1 MSHAYASARTANL
14 LGALAVGVT
23 DRIRHETEQLFAQ
36 GPSAPAALLAL
47 SGPGA
52 GRSIEAL
59 RSTVGLTHS
68 GAVRLVDR
76 LVAGGLVER
85 RAGADQRST
94 ALYLTPAGRRAVR
107 RILAHREAVL
117 EGVLAVLTTEE
128 RELLARTCERL
139 LGQVTT
145 GAEYQVW
152 VCRLCD
158 REACGRGRGWCPV
171 ERIERRG

>member
-1 MSHAYASARTANL
+1 L
-14 LGALAVGVT
+14 V
-23 DRIRHETEQLFAQ
+23 
-36 GPSAPAALLAL
+36 AL
-47 SGPGA
+47 SGTGA

-76 LVAGGLVER
+76 LAEGGLVER
-85 RAGADQRST
+85 RAAVDQRST

-117 EGVLAVLTTEE
+117 EGVLAPMTTEE

-139 LGQVTT
+139 LGRIPFDP
-145 GAEYQVW
+145 EYQVW

-171 ERIERRG
+171 ERVERRG